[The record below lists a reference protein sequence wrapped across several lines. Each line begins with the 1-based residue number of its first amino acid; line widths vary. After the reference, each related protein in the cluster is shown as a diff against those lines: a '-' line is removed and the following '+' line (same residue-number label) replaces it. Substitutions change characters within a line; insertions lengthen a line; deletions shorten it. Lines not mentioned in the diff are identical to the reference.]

1 MARPRVTIRCC
12 SNSGGG
18 SIALDPSKL
27 LARDSTEP
35 TASEHDVSDLALDV
49 LAESTAAGMRGR
61 IGAAAV
67 PVIATPSSS
76 SGTLVLD
83 FAGRHSAVFAV
94 TLTEDVTTLTIS
106 NLPASGFV
114 EYEAHFTQDA
124 TGGWEVTLPASHK
137 ALGGS
142 VADVAA
148 GIGAVTVLAASTVDS
163 GTTWRYAMQESA

>member
-12 SNSGGG
+12 NNGG
-18 SIALDPSKL
+18 SGITLDPNKF

-35 TASEHDVSDLALDV
+35 AASEHDVSDLALDL
-49 LAESTAAGMRGR
+49 LAESTAAGMRGQ

-76 SGTLVLD
+76 SGALVLD
-83 FAGRHSAVFAV
+83 FAGRHAAVFAV
-94 TLTEDVTTLTIS
+94 TLTEDVTTVTLS

-124 TGGWEVTLPASHK
+124 TGGWEVDLPASHK

-142 VADVAA
+142 VADVAD
-148 GIGAVTVLAASTVDS
+148 GIGAVTVLAASTVDG